1 MPSEM
6 PSIIYQ
12 TAFYPPSL
20 WPLAV
25 KNLFTV
31 FQRTPARVQT
41 LPSLHLTQKDSIMKP
56 TIALVGRPNVG
67 KSTLFNR
74 LTRTKDALVHDLPG
88 LTRDRH
94 YGHGKV
100 GSKPYLVIDTG
111 GFEPVVDSGILHE
124 MAKQTLQAVMKPM
137 PSYSW

>member
-6 PSIIYQ
+6 LSIIYQ

-31 FQRTPARVQT
+31 SNGHLLVFSSPER
-41 LPSLHLTQKDSIMKP
+41 HLTQKDPIMKP

-74 LTRTKDALVHDLPG
+74 LTRTKDALVHDL
-88 LTRDRH
+88 
-94 YGHGKV
+94 
-100 GSKPYLVIDTG
+100 
-111 GFEPVVDSGILHE
+111 
-124 MAKQTLQAVMKPM
+124 
-137 PSYSW
+137 

>member
-1 MPSEM
+1 
-6 PSIIYQ
+6 
-12 TAFYPPSL
+12 
-20 WPLAV
+20 
-25 KNLFTV
+25 
-31 FQRTPARVQT
+31 
-41 LPSLHLTQKDSIMKP
+41 MKP

-74 LTRTKDALVHDLPG
+74 LTLTKDALVHDLPG

-124 MAKQTLQAVMKPM
+124 MANKPCRLSMKPM
-137 PSYSW
+137 RLCFWWTAAPV